1 LTRRERL
8 TVLAVWTGLGL
19 LESSKAW
26 VERSL
31 AQNPADWATVLA
43 GNMPW
48 WLMWAALTP
57 VIIGLARR
65 VRLDRGR
72 LTFGV
77 VHVSAAVL
85 LSVMH
90 HVVAGLLF
98 YLTNTRG
105 SLVPWYGQMVEMT
118 PALQIRM
125 FFGGY
130 FMLNLVTYFG
140 VLAAYYGHEY
150 FWRHREGELRAARLE
165 ASTHRARLA
174 ALRMELNPH
183 FLFNTLNAVA
193 GLVRR
198 RDNDGAVRML
208 ARLAELLRATLENG
222 SDPEVPLEKEL
233 ELLSTYLAI
242 ERIRFGP
249 RLDVA
254 VAADGPARTAMV
266 PPMILQPLVENAVK
280 HGVACHTGSGSIR
293 VQAVADG
300 DDLVLSVT
308 NTGPHSPAPAMSAPA
323 TTATT
328 ATPTQPASSPGIG
341 LANTRQ
347 RLTELYGSRAA
358 LTLEALED
366 GGAIAIIRLPLH
378 GEMDATAAPG
388 PLSAPVRP
396 AAVL

>member
-1 LTRRERL
+1 
-8 TVLAVWTGLGL
+8 
-19 LESSKAW
+19 
-26 VERSL
+26 
-31 AQNPADWATVLA
+31 
-43 GNMPW
+43 
-48 WLMWAALTP
+48 
-57 VIIGLARR
+57 
-65 VRLDRGR
+65 
-72 LTFGV
+72 
-77 VHVSAAVL
+77 
-85 LSVMH
+85 
-90 HVVAGLLF
+90 
-98 YLTNTRG
+98 
-105 SLVPWYGQMVEMT
+105 
-118 PALQIRM
+118 M

-140 VLAAYYGHEY
+140 VLAAYYGREY

-308 NTGPHSPAPAMSAPA
+308 NTGPLSPAPATATTATAA

-328 ATPTQPASSPGIG
+328 ATTGTAATTATPAEPASSPGIG

-378 GEMDATAAPG
+378 GEMDVATAPE

-396 AAVL
+396 AAVP

>member
-1 LTRRERL
+1 
-8 TVLAVWTGLGL
+8 
-19 LESSKAW
+19 
-26 VERSL
+26 
-31 AQNPADWATVLA
+31 
-43 GNMPW
+43 
-48 WLMWAALTP
+48 
-57 VIIGLARR
+57 
-65 VRLDRGR
+65 
-72 LTFGV
+72 
-77 VHVSAAVL
+77 
-85 LSVMH
+85 
-90 HVVAGLLF
+90 
-98 YLTNTRG
+98 
-105 SLVPWYGQMVEMT
+105 
-118 PALQIRM
+118 
-125 FFGGY
+125 
-130 FMLNLVTYFG
+130 
-140 VLAAYYGHEY
+140 
-150 FWRHREGELRAARLE
+150 
-165 ASTHRARLA
+165 
-174 ALRMELNPH
+174 MELNPH

-249 RLDVA
+249 RLDVD
-254 VAADGPARTAMV
+254 VAAAGPARTAMV

-308 NTGPHSPAPAMSAPA
+308 NTGPLTPAAKAE
-323 TTATT
+323 TTAMT
-328 ATPTQPASSPGIG
+328 ATQAEPASSAGIG

-347 RLTELYGSRAA
+347 RLTELYGPRAA

-378 GEMDATAAPG
+378 GEMEAATAPE

-396 AAVL
+396 AAVP

>member
-1 LTRRERL
+1 
-8 TVLAVWTGLGL
+8 
-19 LESSKAW
+19 
-26 VERSL
+26 
-31 AQNPADWATVLA
+31 
-43 GNMPW
+43 
-48 WLMWAALTP
+48 
-57 VIIGLARR
+57 
-65 VRLDRGR
+65 
-72 LTFGV
+72 
-77 VHVSAAVL
+77 
-85 LSVMH
+85 
-90 HVVAGLLF
+90 
-98 YLTNTRG
+98 
-105 SLVPWYGQMVEMT
+105 
-118 PALQIRM
+118 
-125 FFGGY
+125 
-130 FMLNLVTYFG
+130 
-140 VLAAYYGHEY
+140 
-150 FWRHREGELRAARLE
+150 
-165 ASTHRARLA
+165 
-174 ALRMELNPH
+174 
-183 FLFNTLNAVA
+183 
-193 GLVRR
+193 
-198 RDNDGAVRML
+198 ML

-308 NTGPHSPAPAMSAPA
+308 NTGPHSPAPAAAPPA

-378 GEMDATAAPG
+378 GEMDAATAPE
-388 PLSAPVRP
+388 PLSVPVRP
-396 AAVL
+396 AAVP